1 MTAHGHE
8 RPEESTGSKRPTGS
22 EESAGSQESTGSED
36 EVAELKEEVAQ
47 LQQAVQSHAIVDQA
61 IGLLVGLG
69 QITPAEAWDALREV
83 SMNTNTKLREV
94 AETLIDWGCSGV
106 LPGEIRVELERRLM
120 DKRHNSQCAD
130 AEPPTA

>member
-1 MTAHGHE
+1 MTQHGHE
-8 RPEESTGSKRPTGS
+8 RPDGATGSD
-22 EESAGSQESTGSED
+22 EEVAE

-106 LPGEIRVELERRLM
+106 LPGDIRAELEHRLM
-120 DKRHNSQCAD
+120 QQRRNSQCAD
-130 AEPPTA
+130 VEPPTG

>member
-1 MTAHGHE
+1 MAE
-8 RPEESTGSKRPTGS
+8 
-22 EESAGSQESTGSED
+22 

-106 LPGEIRVELERRLM
+106 LPGEIRAELECRLTHQ
-120 DKRHNSQCAD
+120 RQNSQCAD
-130 AEPPTA
+130 VEPPTG